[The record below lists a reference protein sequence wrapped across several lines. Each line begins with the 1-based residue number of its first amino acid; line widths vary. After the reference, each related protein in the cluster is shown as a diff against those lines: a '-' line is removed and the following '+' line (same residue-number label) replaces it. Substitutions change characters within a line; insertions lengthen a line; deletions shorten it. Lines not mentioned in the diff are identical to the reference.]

1 MTAGGTAVPVPGPA
15 GNPDDEEGR
24 GSGGAPAG
32 LPRRVA
38 VRCDTFVRGL
48 HRRIRKPGRIVLL
61 IYGLLLGYVGL
72 MDVYGG
78 LDLGAKMVGVLLTV
92 AAGIIVGSC
101 ATALASAAS
110 PTRSRLLPGD
120 LAAILVNS
128 WIMSRVF
135 SDFAAQPVLVMTA
148 VLVISATLLALCLAW
163 GDVHDRPAGPQ
174 PSHPSLP
181 ATSSDK
187 QARSTVLGAV
197 IAAGGALLAASFTVP
212 QFYYSALYEPSQE
225 QPVVQAEAGIES
237 IERRE
242 HGVELTVE
250 ITLENKGKT
259 PVTMLTSL
267 YEITGTK
274 LKSPPG
280 PEESEYGEIVGDN
293 WGSAARMSPD
303 FGYEDPEPI
312 QVGPVGE
319 DFAWIGPDE
328 KLHATLVARV
338 PEEKDYPLYRVSVDV
353 AVARADRVEVESRTG
368 ASRQTMTCEGTDIAQ
383 DRRPLTHRGTFDRLT
398 ESKRELVTYWVLS
411 GKKGWE
417 SPWWPPFPWNGVS
430 IEHAGHGC
438 DHALNPDD
446 DGLENEAMVGWTST
460 VAEAWRPPDE
470 P

>member
-1 MTAGGTAVPVPGPA
+1 MAA
-15 GNPDDEEGR
+15 R
-24 GSGGAPAG
+24 S
-32 LPRRVA
+32 
-38 VRCDTFVRGL
+38 DTFMRGL
-48 HRRIRKPGRIVLL
+48 QRRIRKPGRILLL

-72 MDVYGG
+72 TDVYGG

-92 AAGIIVGSC
+92 AAGVIVGSC
-101 ATALASAAS
+101 AAALASAA
-110 PTRSRLLPGD
+110 PPPRSRLLPGHV
-120 LAAILVNS
+120 ATILINS
-128 WIMSRVF
+128 WIISRVL
-135 SDFAAQPVLVMTA
+135 SDFAVQPVLVMTA
-148 VLVISATLLALCLAW
+148 VVVTSATLLALCLAW
-163 GDVHDRPAGPQ
+163 GDVRDSPAGPQ
-174 PSHPSLP
+174 PSPAP
-181 ATSSDK
+181 PQATSSDE

-197 IAAGGALLAASFTVP
+197 IAAVGALLAASFTVP

-267 YEITGTK
+267 YEITGTD
-274 LKSPPG
+274 LESPAA

-293 WGSAARMSPD
+293 WGSPARMSPD
-303 FGYEDPEPI
+303 FGYADPEPI

-328 KLHATLVARV
+328 ELHATLVARV
-338 PEEKDYPLYRVSVDV
+338 PEEKDYSLYRISVDV
-353 AVARADRVEVESRTG
+353 AVARADRVEIESRTG
-368 ASRQTMTCEGTDIAQ
+368 SSRRTMTCEGTRIAQ

-411 GKKGWE
+411 GEKGWE

-438 DHALNPDD
+438 DHALSPDD

-460 VAEAWRPPDE
+460 VAEAWRPPD
-470 P
+470 